1 LYEEY
6 KDSGAQILQPP
17 EAFPWACEMKVGDPD
32 GHVLR
37 FGSDPK
43 HGTCQPQTFPAPSS
57 ARQKNPSDSA
67 FPNVHFRVM
76 RQCLAL
82 ALLVLVLPAPTRAQG
97 YFPIPNQLS
106 LGIGVVDDQQP
117 SQIAPTVVFSF
128 AFADSGN
135 QYWPY
140 RLGLVWEAE
149 LGSTSDESCR
159 ADVASPGGAA
169 TCGAAAFLMG
179 LRFHAFRRQTRRLM
193 PFTSLLLGSYWK
205 GSGVDDDLFG
215 SQHFTLQGGGG
226 IDLRRA
232 GSIHGVRL
240 SVDYRRVF
248 STNPNPNQ
256 LRFVTSYLLGPPEPR
271 PQTGSPAPRP

>member
-1 LYEEY
+1 MS
-6 KDSGAQILQPP
+6 SG
-17 EAFPWACEMKVGDPD
+17 
-32 GHVLR
+32 R
-37 FGSDPK
+37 S
-43 HGTCQPQTFPAPSS
+43 
-57 ARQKNPSDSA
+57 RY
-67 FPNVHFRVM
+67 
-76 RQCLAL
+76 LAL
-82 ALLVLVLPAPTRAQG
+82 ALLVLVVPAPTRAQG

-117 SQIAPTVVFSF
+117 SHIAPTVLFSF

-149 LGSTSDESCR
+149 VGSTSDVESCH
-159 ADVASPGGAA
+159 ADVASSESAN
-169 TCGAAAFLMG
+169 CGAVAFLMG
-179 LRFHAFRRQTRRLM
+179 LRFHTFRRQTRRVM

-205 GSGVDDDLFG
+205 GSGVDDRLFG

-226 IDLRRA
+226 IDLRRT

-248 STNPNPNQ
+248 STNTHGNQ
-256 LRFVTSYLLGPPEPR
+256 LRFVTSYLLGPPEPQ
-271 PQTGSPAPRP
+271 PPSGSLPPRP